1 MEQTKSYAVRV
12 SDVFSGDDLMVM
24 VDLGVDDLWKRK
36 RIRLHGVDTPN
47 AVHAAD
53 DTEAGRV
60 RRLVR
65 GIAGNRTGTIN
76 LRSRGSG
83 SWVVELIINTPDGP
97 LNLNE
102 YLINQGFQFKRKV

>member
-1 MEQTKSYAVRV
+1 MEQTKSFAVRV

-24 VDLGVDDLWKRK
+24 VDLGIEDLWKRK
-36 RIRLHGVDTPN
+36 RIRLQGVDTPN

-53 DTEAGRV
+53 DTEAGRI
-60 RRLVR
+60 RRAVR

-76 LRSRGSG
+76 VHSRGSG
-83 SWVVELIINTPDGP
+83 SWIVELIVNTPDGP

-102 YLINQGFQFKRKV
+102 YLINQGFKFQR